1 MIKCVCLIGLFS
13 CAYLAQRFTKSNNA
27 LSKHAICLCDD
38 DNDLEMALA
47 CQHAF
52 VPGVSSESM
61 ADVIRAHPDQLT
73 LTDDLEGTRA
83 TEKALELALERIR
96 QHKGNRNEMATK

>member
-1 MIKCVCLIGLFS
+1 VCLTVLLS
-13 CAYLAQRFTKSNNA
+13 CTYLAQRFLKSNNA
-27 LSKHAICLCDD
+27 LAKHAICLCDD

-52 VPGVSSESM
+52 IPGVSSESM

-73 LTDDLEGTRA
+73 VTSDLEGTRA

-96 QHKGNRNEMATK
+96 QTATT

>member
-1 MIKCVCLIGLFS
+1 MYFAQKICNS
-13 CAYLAQRFTKSNNA
+13 NSDEALAR
-27 LSKHAICLCDD
+27 HAICLCDD

-61 ADVIRAHPDQLT
+61 AEVIRAHPNQITVTGGPGHDV
-73 LTDDLEGTRA
+73 EGTKA
-83 TEKALELALERIR
+83 TEKALELALKSIR
-96 QHKGNRNEMATK
+96 SSL

>member
-1 MIKCVCLIGLFS
+1 M
-13 CAYLAQRFTKSNNA
+13 YLAKKFCSFDSDDA

-52 VPGVSSESM
+52 VPGVSSDSM
-61 ADVIRAHPDQLT
+61 AAVIQAHPKQITATGGQDM
-73 LTDDLEGTRA
+73 EGTKA
-83 TEKALELALERIR
+83 TEKALQLALESIR
-96 QHKGNRNEMATK
+96 NSK